1 MRQANTIKCL
11 VKKKWA
17 LTSKQKFSFI
27 ESKLKRKIT
36 CLRAERP
43 ILQWLMIK
51 SLLDLIYIY
60 SKNQTAIPAQSSNPF
75 N

>member
-11 VKKKWA
+11 VKKRLA

-27 ESKLKRKIT
+27 ESKLKRKIA

-43 ILQWLMIK
+43 ILKWLMIK
-51 SLLDLIYIY
+51 SLRDLISIY
-60 SKNQTAIPAQSSNPF
+60 SKNQTAIPVQSF
-75 N
+75 NSFI